1 MASNN
6 VDPIMEL
13 LDLIEDILEQSS
25 TIPFSSK
32 VMVNKEE
39 ILDIITDIRLKIP
52 NEIKQSKWVIEER
65 NKILIDAQKEADAIV
80 KEGGMAVNK
89 MVDEH
94 EVTRLAKANA
104 EKIIEEAKYTAR
116 EMRLGAIEY
125 ADEILAVVQKN
136 LETALSEANKGSE
149 ESLKNLEKVFELSK
163 DNIYQQAEKNQE
175 FYVNTLETIY
185 KNRQELRGG
194 NSGSSNSS
202 NSGDDK

>member
-194 NSGSSNSS
+194 NSGSSNS
-202 NSGDDK
+202 GDDK